1 MTTDKRGRV
10 EYLLRRAVPA
20 MWARAEA
27 VEPAGPDREARVRDT
42 FCDLMFGLED
52 ELAGEADNDTQF

>member
-1 MTTDKRGRV
+1 MTNDKRGRV

-27 VEPAGPDREARVRDT
+27 SEAAGPDREARVRDT
-42 FCDLMFGLED
+42 FCDLMFGLKD
-52 ELAGEADNDTQF
+52 ELVVEADDEKHD